1 MLKQQIADD
10 LKQAMLAGDKPK
22 AELLN
27 MLKSAVLYKE
37 VELGVREQ
45 GLTDQQIVDVLS
57 KEAKKRQEAADM
69 YTAAGD
75 SERASK
81 ELGEKQIIQAYLPAQ
96 MDEQELTI
104 LVEEVI
110 ADVKPEGMKDMGR
123 VIGAVKAKAGNAAD
137 GALIAKLVKDRL
149 Q

>member
-1 MLKQQIADD
+1 
-10 LKQAMLAGDKPK
+10 
-22 AELLN
+22 
-27 MLKSAVLYKE
+27 
-37 VELGVREQ
+37 
-45 GLTDQQIVDVLS
+45 
-57 KEAKKRQEAADM
+57 
-69 YTAAGD
+69 
-75 SERASK
+75 
-81 ELGEKQIIQAYLPAQ
+81 